1 MAEQSGQSMK
11 LYYSPGACSLAT
23 HISLREAGIPASFE
37 KVDLKAQRTETGADF
52 TSLNPAG
59 CVPLLILDDGEPVTE
74 NVAILSLL
82 AERAP
87 QLAADGP
94 LARTRLI
101 EMLSFLSTELH
112 IAFKPYFHDS
122 SETERDAAQAAV
134 LKRLDIIANRMRGPY
149 LFGDRFSVADAYLF
163 VMLRWARS
171 HDIELPRRLEELF
184 DRVSAREAVRQSIG
198 DEEPSSP

>member
-1 MAEQSGQSMK
+1 MK

-23 HISLREAGIPASFE
+23 HIALREANFPAEFE
-37 KVDLKAQRTETGADF
+37 MVDLKAKRTESGADF
-52 TSLNPAG
+52 TTLNPGG
-59 CVPLLILDDGEPVTE
+59 CVPLLILDNGEPVTE

-87 QLAADGP
+87 QLAAEGP
-94 LARTRLI
+94 MTRTRLI

-122 SETERDAAQAAV
+122 SEADRAAAKTAV
-134 LKRLDIIANRMRGPY
+134 LKRLNIIAKRMRGPY

-163 VMLRWARS
+163 VMLRWAKN
-171 HDIELPRRLEELF
+171 HDIEPPARLAELF
-184 DRVSAREAVRQSIG
+184 DRISAREAVRRSIG
-198 DEEPSSP
+198 EEEPAVPLVAA